1 MAITESL
8 MKEGKSFVT
17 MATKQ
22 SFEIY
27 SQKCVS
33 PPLRFNGTASIIEMP
48 NGHGKLSGSS
58 TLNEKGGFEDDEL
71 TNLTWLQDTNL
82 LKNIHMGSCG
92 EAESILNDSQTGDLF
107 QDAVEDGS
115 DKTEGSTESPFSS
128 KSTLTEPY
136 NPQVHINAKPPYSF
150 SCLIFMAIEDSPV
163 KALAVKDIY
172 SWILTHFP
180 YFQNAPTGWK
190 NSVRHNLSLNKCF
203 SKVDKIKGQ
212 NIGKGSLWCI
222 DSQFRPNLL
231 QALRK
236 SPSSTFSHM
245 PSLDYILRFS
255 QSKAN
260 NTCAKSLP
268 LAPTLSNN
276 LPSPELFP
284 YLSKRLNVSTVKD
297 PEVDAAATMLALK
310 NGPCVPDMNSKSCCC
325 KNGPCVPDMNSKSW
339 CCKNGPCVPDM
350 NSKSCCCKN
359 GPCVPDMNSKSWCCK
374 NGPCVPDMNSK
385 SCCCKNGPC
394 APDMNS
400 KSWCCKNGPC
410 VPDMNS
416 KSCCCKNGP
425 CVSDM
430 NSKSCCC
437 KNGPCVPDM
446 NSKSWCCKNGP
457 CVPDMNSKS
466 WCCKNGPC
474 VPDMNS
480 KSCCCKN
487 GPCVP
492 DMNSKSWCCKNG
504 PCVPDMNSKSWCCK
518 NGPCVPDMN
527 SKSCY
532 CKNGPCVSDMNSKS
546 CCCKNGPCV
555 PDMNSKSW
563 CCKNGPCVP
572 DMNSKS
578 WCCKSGPC
586 VPDMNSKS
594 CCCVNGPCVS
604 DMNSKSC
611 CCKNGPCVPDMSSKS
626 CCCKNGPCV
635 PDMNSKSCC
644 CKNGP
649 CVPDMNSKSCC
660 CKNGLCVPNMN
671 SKSCCCLC
679 CPEILRNVTSG
690 KYGHNETPVVTNSP
704 SEDHNYSASLAVS
717 SCGED
722 RTATLRVDTWMAVA
736 WKTRVPRAAVKV
748 ARNPPER

>member
-310 NGPCVPDMNSKSCCC
+310 NGPCVPDMNK
-325 KNGPCVPDMNSKSW
+325 
-339 CCKNGPCVPDM
+339 
-350 NSKSCCCKN
+350 
-359 GPCVPDMNSKSWCCK
+359 
-374 NGPCVPDMNSK
+374 
-385 SCCCKNGPC
+385 
-394 APDMNS
+394 
-400 KSWCCKNGPC
+400 
-410 VPDMNS
+410 
-416 KSCCCKNGP
+416 
-425 CVSDM
+425 
-430 NSKSCCC
+430 
-437 KNGPCVPDM
+437 
-446 NSKSWCCKNGP
+446 
-457 CVPDMNSKS
+457 
-466 WCCKNGPC
+466 
-474 VPDMNS
+474 
-480 KSCCCKN
+480 
-487 GPCVP
+487 
-492 DMNSKSWCCKNG
+492 
-504 PCVPDMNSKSWCCK
+504 
-518 NGPCVPDMN
+518 
-527 SKSCY
+527 Y
-532 CKNGPCVSDMNSKS
+532 CEESENTISS
-546 CCCKNGPCV
+546 
-555 PDMNSKSW
+555 
-563 CCKNGPCVP
+563 
-572 DMNSKS
+572 
-578 WCCKSGPC
+578 SGR
-586 VPDMNSKS
+586 KQRRRHFR
-594 CCCVNGPCVS
+594 
-604 DMNSKSC
+604 
-611 CCKNGPCVPDMSSKS
+611 
-626 CCCKNGPCV
+626 
-635 PDMNSKSCC
+635 
-644 CKNGP
+644 
-649 CVPDMNSKSCC
+649 
-660 CKNGLCVPNMN
+660 
-671 SKSCCCLC
+671 
-679 CPEILRNVTSG
+679 LRNVTSG

-722 RTATLRVDTWMAVA
+722 RTATLRVDTSDGSDVEDESSESSSESSQEPTREIVKGKRRDCAA
-736 WKTRVPRAAVKV
+736 DHPLNGLSRKRLKIKTTDTEDEQTLAEGAQALLNFVKI
-748 ARNPPER
+748 ATSKRHTFKPGNIIAENTLSDR